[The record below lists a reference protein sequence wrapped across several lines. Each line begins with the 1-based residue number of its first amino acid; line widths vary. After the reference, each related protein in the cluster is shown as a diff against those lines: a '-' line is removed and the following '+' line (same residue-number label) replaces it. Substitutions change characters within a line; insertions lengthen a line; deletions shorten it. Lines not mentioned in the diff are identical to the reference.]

1 MRDDRPRSSRLAAT
15 LIALGLSLAAGG
27 IAFNLW
33 MLRVQELPPA
43 GTGRI
48 NSEDAPK
55 MLNMMSSY
63 LVAAF
68 VLVTA
73 FVVGSFVMVRAGRF
87 FIDRSPRS
95 PRTEY
100 VDAWGHYRISEAE
113 IDAATGGPPSAST
126 DDDSDDT
133 DLPLDDRPQRPRDDD

>member
-1 MRDDRPRSSRLAAT
+1 MRDERPRSSRLAAT

-48 NSEDAPK
+48 SADDAPR
-55 MLNMMSSY
+55 MLDMMSSY
-63 LVAAF
+63 LIAAF
-68 VLVTA
+68 VLVIS

-87 FIDRSPRS
+87 FLDRGPNL

-100 VDAWGHYRISEAE
+100 VDAWGRYRISEAE
-113 IDAATGGPPSAST
+113 IDAATGGSQVAGPNDDT
-126 DDDSDDT
+126 DDD
-133 DLPLDDRPQRPRDDD
+133 DLLPDDRPDRPRDDD